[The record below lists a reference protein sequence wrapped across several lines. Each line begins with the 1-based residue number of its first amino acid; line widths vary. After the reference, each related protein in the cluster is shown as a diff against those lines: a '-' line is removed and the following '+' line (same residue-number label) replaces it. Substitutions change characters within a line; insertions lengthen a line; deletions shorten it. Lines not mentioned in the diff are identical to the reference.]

1 MNWFEDFVEGCGKEE
16 RDEAMFDCSALS
28 RAILEKLDNKEIR
41 DKVEQII
48 RDLGVKI

>member
-28 RAILEKLDNKEIR
+28 RAILEKLEGNDKEKVKEII
-41 DKVEQII
+41 ES
-48 RDLGVKI
+48 LGVTI